1 MTSVLSCAT
10 AASAALKP
18 TLLCVPSQKGFVTE
32 PPQRHSAMRGPRA
45 LVSIFEPLTSIS
57 SKSPSTSYGPWGR
70 IVILVGIRTV
80 LLGVGIA
87 DNDSTAPRRR
97 LGPMTDPGEILL
109 VACYELGHQPLSVA
123 WPAAFLE
130 RAGYRPAV
138 MDLSVEPFDADKVRR
153 ARLVAVAVPMHTALR
168 VGVAAASRVR
178 AANPAAHV
186 CFYGHYAALNAE
198 HLLGERHADSVL
210 AGELEDA
217 LVALARRLDD
227 PARPPRVSLGKLD
240 FPLPAR
246 AALPA
251 LKKYAHLDREDAA
264 HLVGYVE
271 ASRGCKHGCR
281 HCPIPPV
288 YGRRFF
294 VVPPDVV
301 LADVR
306 QQVTAGAAHITFG
319 DPDFL
324 NGPRHALAV
333 ARALHAEFPA
343 LTFDFTAKI
352 EHLLAQREHLAEL
365 AALGALF
372 VVSAAESLDDAVLT
386 ILDKGHTRADIE
398 TALALSRAAGLS
410 LRPTWVAFTPWT
422 TLEGYRAWLDFIAR
436 EDLVDATDPVQYAL
450 RLLVP
455 PGSWLLEHAALR
467 PHLGRFVPDAFHH
480 EWAHPDLRMETL
492 QSEVAAAVHV
502 AADRREDVAVTFEGV
517 RALAAAAGGVPAPP
531 PVGLAARRHRPPRL
545 SEPWFC

>member
-1 MTSVLSCAT
+1 MTGS
-10 AASAALKP
+10 
-18 TLLCVPSQKGFVTE
+18 
-32 PPQRHSAMRGPRA
+32 
-45 LVSIFEPLTSIS
+45 
-57 SKSPSTSYGPWGR
+57 
-70 IVILVGIRTV
+70 
-80 LLGVGIA
+80 
-87 DNDSTAPRRR
+87 
-97 LGPMTDPGEILL
+97 GEILL
-109 VACYELGHQPLSVA
+109 IACYELGHQPLSVA

-138 MDLSVEPFDADKVRR
+138 MDLSVEPFDTEKVRR

-168 VGVAAASRVR
+168 LGVAAAARVR
-178 AANPAAHV
+178 AVNPAAHI

-198 HLLGERHADSVL
+198 HLTSQGHADSVL

-217 LVALARRLDD
+217 LVTLAQRLDAGA
-227 PARPPRVSLGKLD
+227 ARRVSLGKLD
-240 FPLPAR
+240 FPVPAR
-246 AALPA
+246 AALPT
-251 LKKYAHLDREDAA
+251 LKQYAHLDREGAS

-294 VVPPDVV
+294 VVPRDVV

-306 QQVTAGAAHITFG
+306 QQVNAGAAHVTFG

-372 VVSAAESLDDAVLT
+372 VVSAAESLDDGVLA
-386 ILDKGHTRADIE
+386 ILDKGHCRADIE
-398 TALALSRAAGLS
+398 TALALTRAAGLS

-422 TLEGYRAWLDFIAR
+422 TLDGYCAWLDFIAAER
-436 EDLVDATDPVQYAL
+436 LVDATDPVQYAL

-455 PGSWLLEHAALR
+455 PGSWLLDQPAMR
-467 PHLGRFVPDAFHH
+467 SHLGQLVPDAFHH
-480 EWAHPDLRMETL
+480 EWTHPDPRVDAL
-492 QSEVAAAVHV
+492 QSAIAAAVAT
-502 AADRREDVAVTFEGV
+502 AADRREDAALTFDRV
-517 RALAAAAGGVPAPP
+517 RVLAAATAGVPAPAP
-531 PVGLAARRHRPPRL
+531 IDLAPDRRRPPRI